1 MGLHLPGVLP
11 GSEVSPRARGTFITA
26 LRDGGPM
33 HQAPGR
39 ASAAGPSRPRGPEA
53 TREGAWARP
62 GTPGPLRTPGEASR
76 PSHSSR
82 GHRPLPARAART
94 PPAGPAAQP
103 APGAAPC
110 PRAAH
115 PVAGSSFLRGTCV
128 CRRPWPWSPA
138 HPDAHT
144 HRSVLR
150 HVCCGV
156 CEIHEHLGEDA
167 AGNKKNRQP
176 GPGVAG
182 RGVVPA
188 TPTSPAKHGE
198 GRAWRERFSDRAAT
212 CLHAHAP
219 THTRTWQTPTH
230 ASHAHAPAHTRT
242 WQTPPSNDPTADA
255 EPGASRSPPHAAA
268 RRPERLTRTNPAGCP
283 TIPWETELGSPS
295 FHPERK

>member
-1 MGLHLPGVLP
+1 
-11 GSEVSPRARGTFITA
+11 
-26 LRDGGPM
+26 M

-39 ASAAGPSRPRGPEA
+39 ASAAGPSCPRGPEA

-94 PPAGPAAQP
+94 PPTGPAAQP

-167 AGNKKNRQP
+167 AGNKKNRSPAP
-176 GPGVAG
+176 GWRGGGWSQQRPPRRRNMARAG
-182 RGVVPA
+182 RGENVSATGLPPA
-188 TPTSPAKHGE
+188 FTLTLP
-198 GRAWRERFSDRAAT
+198 
-212 CLHAHAP
+212 L
-219 THTRTWQTPTH
+219 TH
-230 ASHAHAPAHTRT
+230 ARGRHHQAT
-242 WQTPPSNDPTADA
+242 TP
-255 EPGASRSPPHAAA
+255 
-268 RRPERLTRTNPAGCP
+268 RLTLSPEPAGAHP
-283 TIPWETELGSPS
+283 TQRPGG
-295 FHPERK
+295 RRG